1 MQNRR
6 GGGVRMSHSKSLR
19 RWALTAGVCLPLV
32 LGASLTAS
40 APAKATHPLGAAAVD
55 DARLL
60 AADREPGTWMASGRT
75 YSEQR
80 YSPLTGIDKANVS
93 KLGLAWYADVDTERG
108 QESTPV
114 VVDGALYITTAWS
127 KVKAF
132 DARTGAKLWDYDPKV
147 DPANGAVACCD
158 VVNRG
163 VAAWKGKLYLG
174 ALDGRLI
181 ALDAKTGKVAWS
193 VQTTDPKQPYTI
205 TQVPRIVK
213 GLVIVGNAGAEYTCR
228 GYVSAYDA
236 ATGKLKWRFYTV
248 PAQPG
253 DPTNTPQLKAA
264 LASWHGDFWKYGG
277 GGTAWDTILYDP
289 KTDLIY
295 FGTGNGLSWSQD
307 IRSPGG
313 GDNLFVSSIIAV
325 KATTGQYVW
334 HFQEVP
340 GDEWDYDVT
349 NPLMTADLK
358 IGGKLRHVL
367 MQAPKTGFFYVWD
380 AATGKLISA
389 EKFAPANWAS
399 KIDLATGRPVENPEV
414 RYTEEKAAIV
424 QPAPLGAH
432 NWHPMAFSPRT
443 GLVYIPVTESS
454 TGFQS
459 AKRGTFQ
466 VKERVYNTAT
476 VSFSDKITALYGQP
490 GALPRGNIR
499 SYLEAYD
506 PVAQKIVW
514 KAPDKD
520 YGAHG
525 VMVTASDLVFS
536 GDWSGR
542 FNAYDARTGHKLW
555 SAPTQADVV
564 AAPSTYTIGGEQYVA
579 LLVGA
584 RGLPPG
590 QARTNPLS
598 ANNSRLLVFKLDAN
612 ATLPST
618 PIAGSVAGKVLD
630 PPLLTGTNE
639 QVIDGEGAYGRFC
652 AGCHGAGGAADKSIP
667 DLRYSPVLKSLNTWN
682 QIVLDGARADKGMVS
697 FKKVL
702 ADGQAEAIYHYI
714 VSQANKAKAAQQAPA
729 KTGR

>member
-1 MQNRR
+1 MKNQKLLK
-6 GGGVRMSHSKSLR
+6 GLTTAAI
-19 RWALTAGVCLPLV
+19 ALSMAIGPAAF
-32 LGASLTAS
+32 GARAQ
-40 APAKATHPLGAAAVD
+40 PAARPMGAAAVD
-55 DARLL
+55 TARLL
-60 AADREPGTWMASGRT
+60 AADAEPGTWMAAGRT

-80 YSPLTGIDKANVS
+80 YSPLKSINKANIKS
-93 KLGLAWYADVDTERG
+93 LGLAWYGDIDTERG

-127 KVKAF
+127 KVKAY
-132 DARTGAKLWDYDPKV
+132 DAKTGAKLWDYDPKV
-147 DPANGAVACCD
+147 EPANGAVACCD

-163 VAAWKGKLYLG
+163 VAAWKGRIYLG

-213 GLVIVGNAGAEYTCR
+213 GLVIIGNAGAEYTCR

-248 PAQPG
+248 PGKPG
-253 DPTNTPQLKAA
+253 DPTNTPQLEKA
-264 LASWHGDFWKYGG
+264 LATWHGDFWKYGG
-277 GGTAWDTILYDP
+277 GATAWDTILYDP

-295 FGTGNGLSWSQD
+295 FGTGNGLSWSQEV
-307 IRSPGG
+307 RSPGG
-313 GDNLFVSSIIAV
+313 GDNLFVASVIAV
-325 KATTGQYVW
+325 RASTGKYAW

-358 IGGKLRHVL
+358 IKGKLRHVL

-399 KIDLATGRPVENPEV
+399 RIDLKTGRPVENPDV
-414 RYTEEKAAIV
+414 RYTDEKAAIV

-459 AKRGTFQ
+459 AKPGTFE

-476 VSFSDKITALYGQP
+476 VAFSDKITELYGKP
-490 GALPRGNIR
+490 GAPQRGNIR

-506 PVAQKIVW
+506 PVAQKEVW
-514 KAPDKD
+514 RAPDKD
-520 YGAHG
+520 YGPHG

-536 GDWSGR
+536 GDWSGNL
-542 FNAYDARTGHKLW
+542 NAFDARTGQKLW
-555 SAPTQADVV
+555 SVPTQADVV
-564 AAPSTYTIGGEQYVA
+564 AAPSTYVIDGEQYVA

-598 ANNSRLLVFKLDAN
+598 ANNSRLLVYKLNAS
-612 ATLPST
+612 ATLPQAA
-618 PIAGSVAGKVLD
+618 IAGSVAGRVLD

-639 QVIDGEGAYGRFC
+639 QVIDGEGAYGRYC
-652 AGCHGAGGAADKSIP
+652 AGCHGAGGTADKSIP
-667 DLRYSPVLKSLNTWN
+667 DLRYSPALQRLANWN
-682 QIVLDGARADKGMVS
+682 SIVLDGARADKGMAS

-702 ADGQAEAIYHYI
+702 AEGQAEAIYHYI
-714 VSQANKAKAAQQAPA
+714 VSQANKTKAAQEASA
-729 KTGR
+729 KK

>member
-1 MQNRR
+1 MRSPVLVA
-6 GGGVRMSHSKSLR
+6 GLALSLI
-19 RWALTAGVCLPLV
+19 LS
-32 LGASLTAS
+32 GAVGA
-40 APAKATHPLGAAAVD
+40 APPRAPGKAHPMGAAAVD
-55 DARLL
+55 AARLL
-60 AADREPGTWMASGRT
+60 AADAEPGAWMATGRT

-80 YSPLTGIDKANVS
+80 YSPLTGIDKANVG
-93 KLGLAWYADVDTERG
+93 KLGLAWWGDIDTERG

-114 VVDGALYITTAWS
+114 VVDGVLYLTTAWS
-127 KVKAF
+127 MVKAY
-132 DARTGAKLWDYDPKV
+132 DAATGRKLWEYDPKV
-147 DPANGAVACCD
+147 DRATGQVACCD

-163 VAAWKGKLYLG
+163 IAAWKGKIYLG

-181 ALDAKTGKVAWS
+181 ALDGRTGKVAWS

-213 GLVIVGNAGAEYTCR
+213 GMVIIGNAGAEYTCR

-236 ATGKLKWRFYTV
+236 ATGKMRWRFYTV
-248 PAQPG
+248 PGKPG
-253 DPTNTPQLKAA
+253 DPTNTPLLDKAA
-264 LASWHGDFWKYGG
+264 KTWHGDFWKYGG
-277 GGTAWDTILYDP
+277 GATAWDTILYDP

-313 GDNLFVSSIIAV
+313 GDNLFVSSVIAV
-325 KATTGQYVW
+325 HADTGKYAW

-358 IGGKLRHVL
+358 IHGAVRHVL

-399 KIDLATGRPVENPEV
+399 KIDGATGRPVENPEV
-414 RYTEEKAAIV
+414 RYSETKAAIV

-432 NWHPMAFSPRT
+432 NWHPMAYSPRT

-459 AKRGTFQ
+459 AVAKDFQ
-466 VKERVYNTAT
+466 LKDRVYNTGT
-476 VSFSDKITALYGQP
+476 VSFSDKITSLYGQP

-525 VMVTASDLVFS
+525 AMVTASDLVFS

-542 FNAYDARTGHKLW
+542 FSAYDARTGARLW
-555 SAPTQADVV
+555 SAPVQADVV
-564 AAPSTYTIGGEQYVA
+564 AAPSTYAIKGVQYVA

-590 QARTNPLS
+590 QARTSEVS
-598 ANNSRLLVFKLDAN
+598 ANNSRIVVFKLGGQEE
-612 ATLPST
+612 LPT
-618 PIAGSVAGKVLD
+618 KPLAGGAVAPRRLN

-639 QVIDGEGAYGRFC
+639 QVIDGQGAYGRFC
-652 AGCHGAGGAADKSIP
+652 AGCHGQGGVADKSIP
-667 DLRYSPVLKSLNTWN
+667 DLRYSPVLNSLPQWN
-682 QIVLDGARADKGMVS
+682 SIVLDGARASKGMAS
-697 FKKVL
+697 FKSVL
-702 ADGQAEAIYHYI
+702 AEGQAEAIYHFI
-714 VSQANKAKAAQQAPA
+714 VSQANKDKAAEQAA
-729 KTGR
+729 RR